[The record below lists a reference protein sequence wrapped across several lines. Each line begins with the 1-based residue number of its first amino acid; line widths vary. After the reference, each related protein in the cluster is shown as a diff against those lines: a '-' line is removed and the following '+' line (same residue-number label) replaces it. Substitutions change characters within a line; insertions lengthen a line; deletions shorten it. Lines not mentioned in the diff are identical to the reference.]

1 MTSVVY
7 VNHKGYCM
15 PDEPIE
21 PNKDVVVTNG
31 LQELPWDLYLPEDA
45 DDEDRENNEKS
56 KSPTPTSPPKKLSK
70 LEKEKLDN

>member
-15 PDEPIE
+15 PDDPIE

-31 LQELPWDLYLPEDA
+31 LQNYLGIYTYQKMPMMKI
-45 DDEDRENNEKS
+45 ENNEKS

-70 LEKEKLDN
+70 LEKLDN